1 MFFHHKDKIVKII
14 FQNVGSQKY
23 QPLESLEE
31 TNQEG
36 VNGLGWLQYFY
47 MVLEKQNFGVELL
60 SSQVSMSLQL
70 LIVLR
75 ILEEKRKY
83 FTSA

>member
-1 MFFHHKDKIVKII
+1 MFCFHKDKTFKTM

-60 SSQVSMSLQL
+60 SSQVNMSLQL